1 MTASHPDTAGSVRSR
16 RIDAATLSRLGLLA
30 AAAVAVYV
38 FEGVLPMPLP
48 WARLGLSNAVTVV
61 VLFSFGFGSA
71 LAVNV
76 VRIVAGN
83 LLLGMML
90 SPAFLFSAAGSTAA
104 LLAMGLVRWKMVPPL
119 SIVGASVV
127 GAVVNNAVQVTIFTG
142 LFARSSVSGNLLGI
156 FLLLGLAV
164 GLLTGF
170 VAAAV
175 AAKVGLASRRALG

>member
-76 VRIVAGN
+76 VQVLSVPSSTTRFRSPSLPGSLPVQV
-83 LLLGMML
+83 
-90 SPAFLFSAAGSTAA
+90 SPATCWASSSCWGWPWGS
-104 LLAMGLVRWKMVPPL
+104 
-119 SIVGASVV
+119 
-127 GAVVNNAVQVTIFTG
+127 
-142 LFARSSVSGNLLGI
+142 
-156 FLLLGLAV
+156 
-164 GLLTGF
+164 
-170 VAAAV
+170 
-175 AAKVGLASRRALG
+175 